1 MSAKRFIDAYQQWR
15 DAEAA
20 ATVTGTTA
28 ARQEAERQRRA
39 LHDSAEAERA
49 RRQLNGRAAPRDR
62 R

>member
-1 MSAKRFIDAYQQWR
+1 VSAKRFTDSYQQWR

-20 ATVTGTTA
+20 ATATGTKA
-28 ARQEAERQRRA
+28 ARAEAERQRQA
-39 LHDSAEAERA
+39 LHNSTEAQRA